1 MRQESIADVKK
12 VTEKMRSLSQPNA
25 RKTGSC
31 QSVRS
36 KKRNEESSK
45 RDRLFDMSLRQLQAK
60 IEAENQQ
67 VQEIIQPLLDAETGF
82 MKLECFLTQRDV
94 AELRRKELLHKRWTE
109 RVWLP
114 LQRRVEEHV
123 SSCRSLEGRRRRS
136 VYSDYL
142 RHCNSKGFVFLETY
156 DLQEYNPFLLSV
168 RKPQHFKL
176 ETAGLN
182 DASCLRIQEKN
193 RKKRTSSSCEAGTQ
207 ALLFKGYKNARRKV
221 REPPQDRQSFSESAL
236 SPANQLP
243 RASLNHLLSA
253 SMKNPPE
260 DEAE

>member
-82 MKLECFLTQRDV
+82 MKELECFLTQRDV

-142 RHCNSKGFVFLETY
+142 RHCNSK
-156 DLQEYNPFLLSV
+156 
-168 RKPQHFKL
+168 L

-193 RKKRTSSSCEAGTQ
+193 RKKRTSSSCEA
-207 ALLFKGYKNARRKV
+207 GYKNARRKV